1 LIYFNLPTLIKIGDF
16 NMLKFERLG
25 HGSLIN
31 DKCRFGALVDEVS
44 DVKVTMVL
52 DGVDDMS
59 DEDAKAPECS
69 FKIRHVGTG
78 TVLEGHRSLVV
89 PEPEAE
95 GDEPAAQITID
106 PKVCKLT
113 VKATLKRN
121 VPKGKTKL
129 DLSDVFKAGLTANDI
144 TVDGEPAGVEDAD
157 PIATVDNNKAIVT
170 LATPAGDG
178 GAEVA
183 VNFVL
188 AAGKATTNGNAA
200 QVALK
205 PGKYQ
210 VHFITV
216 LHENVEDTNMPNKTM
231 LEFIKHCNDVLP
243 AVHA

>member
-1 LIYFNLPTLIKIGDF
+1 
-16 NMLKFERLG
+16 MLKFERLG

-89 PEPEAE
+89 SEPEAE

-106 PKVCKLT
+106 PAACKLQ
-113 VKATLKRN
+113 VKATLTRN
-121 VPKGKTKL
+121 VPKGKAKL
-129 DLSDVFKAGLTANDI
+129 DLSDVFVKTVGTTEDAPALEADNDNKPSWDENAAKVI
-144 TVDGEPAGVEDAD
+144 LNPAASEGGVEVSVKD
-157 PIATVDNNKAIVT
+157 
-170 LATPAGDG
+170 
-178 GAEVA
+178 
-183 VNFVL
+183 FVL
-188 AAGKATTNGNAA
+188 AEGHATTNGNAA
-200 QVALK
+200 KVTLK

-216 LHENVEDTNMPNKTM
+216 LHENIEETNMPNKAM
-231 LEFIKHCNDVLP
+231 LEFIKHCPDVLP
-243 AVHA
+243 AIHA